1 LSALPKPLKFSA
13 KKTVLNNPQF
23 QKKYKR
29 NKRFYKRL
37 QKEQAMKENIL
48 QLTEE
53 DLNASKYNT
62 KAVNISIHFMDKD
75 GNNFS
80 VKYSPNNKAIG
91 HDFILTKEGAIHGKA
106 LNTSVK
112 EKVEEAIAQ
121 GVAAIHV
128 AVGSPLDF
136 ELPVSYTLVV
146 KDGGKLIRK

>member
-1 LSALPKPLKFSA
+1 MYAITRQPTPPRKGRQSTKETKDFT
-13 KKTVLNNPQF
+13 KD
-23 QKKYKR
+23 Y
-29 NKRFYKRL
+29 
-37 QKEQAMKENIL
+37 KEQAMKENIL

-80 VKYSPNNKAIG
+80 VKYGRKEKAIG
-91 HDFILTKEGAIHGKA
+91 YNFRLTKEGAIHGEA
-106 LNTSVK
+106 LNTSIKGTV
-112 EKVEEAIAQ
+112 EKAIAQ

-146 KDGGKLIRK
+146 KDGKLVRK